1 MTSTEHEHHTNEIL
15 DRARRRY
22 LAANPPRITSVPAID
37 ATTGQPV
44 GEPFLLPNLSDMQ
57 ILGCKL
63 GMEYLAICN
72 DDDAVQKWIE
82 AAMDIAK
89 DPEILG
95 ILFANVFRGVNVV
108 IGRMI
113 DGAGA
118 RTRMQQLAVEAWGRD
133 FSGEP
138 GES

>member
-1 MTSTEHEHHTNEIL
+1 MTTTEHHTNEII

-57 ILGCKL
+57 IVGAKL

-82 AAMDIAK
+82 DAMDIAK

-113 DGAGA
+113 DGADP

>member
-1 MTSTEHEHHTNEIL
+1 MTTTEHHTNEII

-57 ILGCKL
+57 IVGAKL

-108 IGRMI
+108 IGRMV